1 MTSINQTSS
10 TARHLVIVSI
20 VLLLL
25 YSGRLL
31 FVPMSYGLFI
41 AVVLYPSCS
50 WLENHRWS
58 KTMAVTA
65 SLAVVI
71 IIFIALTW
79 VLLLQLKTF
88 QRDLPLLRE
97 KISPSI
103 NELQLWIEKTFAISP
118 GEQNEW
124 FQNQKKST
132 ASSDTLLPALLK
144 TISGNLFITFVTPVF
159 AALFLYN
166 RRSFVLFIEL
176 LSGEKHKNVL
186 HSVLRKTVHTY
197 FNYIKGMML
206 VYFIVGVLNSIGLT
220 ALGVKHAVLFGFL
233 TAIMTMIPYIGIIIS
248 ALLPI
253 SLSWIDTGSVWVP
266 LGIVGVFSFVQYLEA
281 NVIFPRV
288 VGAKLNVSTWA
299 MLVFIIAG
307 GIVWGVSGMI
317 LFIPFAGI
325 LKIVTD
331 HVKEWK
337 AWNVL
342 LSR

>member
-1 MTSINQTSS
+1 MTSVNQTSS
-10 TARHLVIVSI
+10 VARYLVILSI

-25 YSGRLL
+25 YSGRIL
-31 FVPMSYGLFI
+31 FVPMSYGLLI
-41 AVVLYPSCS
+41 AIVLYPSCS
-50 WLENHRWS
+50 WLEKHHWP
-58 KTMAVTA
+58 KAMAVAA
-65 SLAVVI
+65 SIAVVI
-71 IIFIALTW
+71 ILFVGLAW

-88 QRDLPLLRE
+88 QQDLPLLKE

-103 NELQLWIEKTFAISP
+103 NELQLWIEKNFAISP

-124 FQNQKKST
+124 FQNQKKGA
-132 ASSDTLLPALLK
+132 ASSGILLPALLK
-144 TISGNLFITFVTPVF
+144 SVSGNLFILFVIPIF

-166 RRSFVLFIEL
+166 RRSFVNFVQL
-176 LSGEKHKNVL
+176 LYGEKNRNIL
-186 HSVLRKTVHTY
+186 NSVLKEIVHSY
-197 FNYIKGMML
+197 FSYIKGIVL
-206 VYFIVGVLNSIGLT
+206 VYIIVGALNSIGLI
-220 ALGVKHAVLFGFL
+220 ALGVRHAILFGFL

-248 ALLPI
+248 ALVPI
-253 SLSWIDTGSVWVP
+253 SLAWIDTGSVWVP
-266 LGIVGVFSFVQYLEA
+266 LGIVAVFSFVQYLEA

-299 MLVFIIAG
+299 MMVFIIAG

-325 LKIVTD
+325 LKIATG

>member
-1 MTSINQTSS
+1 MTGVNRTSL
-10 TARHLVIVSI
+10 TARYLIILSI
-20 VLLLL
+20 ALLAL
-25 YSGRLL
+25 YFGRSL
-31 FVPMSYGLFI
+31 FIPMSYGLLI

-50 WLENHRWS
+50 WLEKHRWS
-58 KTMAVTA
+58 RTMAVTA
-65 SLAVVI
+65 SLAIVI
-71 IIFIALTW
+71 IIFVALAW
-79 VLLLQLKTF
+79 MLLLQLKTF
-88 QRDLPLLRE
+88 QQDLPLLKE

-103 NELQLWIEKTFAISP
+103 NEIQFWIEKNFGISP

-124 FQNQKKST
+124 FQNQKKGAVS
-132 ASSDTLLPALLK
+132 AGNLLPALLES
-144 TISGNLFITFVTPVF
+144 ISGNLFTLFVTPVF

-176 LSGEKHKNVL
+176 LSGEKHKDVL
-186 HSVLRKTVHTY
+186 HSVLKETVHTY
-197 FNYIKGMML
+197 FNYIKGIML
-206 VYFIVGVLNSIGLT
+206 VYIIVGVLNSVGLL
-220 ALGVKHAVLFGFL
+220 ALGVRHAILFGFL
-233 TAIMTMIPYIGIIIS
+233 TAIMTMIPYIGIVIS

-253 SLSWIDTGSVWVP
+253 SLAWIDTGSIWVP

-288 VGAKLNVSTWA
+288 VGAKLNVSTWT

-325 LKIVTD
+325 LKIVTG